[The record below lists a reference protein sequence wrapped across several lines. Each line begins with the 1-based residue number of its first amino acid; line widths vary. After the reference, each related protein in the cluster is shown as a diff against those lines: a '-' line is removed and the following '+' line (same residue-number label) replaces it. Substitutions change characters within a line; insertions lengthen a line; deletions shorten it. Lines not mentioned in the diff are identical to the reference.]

1 MSKAETISKGNI
13 QTNGKQKTNDGNVNG
28 FCNITFII
36 TVLIDENK
44 IL

>member
-13 QTNGKQKTNDGNVNG
+13 QTKGTQKTNVNG